1 MKRISKCILLLVFS
15 IITTSV
21 FSQGI
26 NFQGVARSAN
36 GTIIANSNISLRLSI
51 ISKNVDATP
60 EYVETKTVVTNTQG
74 IFSVVVGDAT
84 NAVVTGNFKN
94 IVWKDGIKFLK
105 VEMDPAA
112 GTNYINMGATQ
123 LQYVPYSFYS
133 LGVDAANVT
142 GVLPIE
148 KGGTGVG
155 TLAGLRTALNISSN
169 IDTTSLSNRIDLK
182 LSKSDLLSAQLAD
195 SKENI
200 IIGPLALSN
209 NKTGYGN
216 IALGKNALNL
226 LDSGSNNIAIGANTL
241 TQMVIGG
248 GGQGSENVA
257 IGSSSLSS
265 STGNGNVG
273 VGTQTLQNTTKAYW
287 NVAVGS
293 HVMRSLLTGSN
304 NVGIGYGAMIDSK
317 DAASNNVI
325 IGYNAGQN
333 ITSNS
338 NTAVGASALNKTT
351 TGTELGAFGNNALY
365 SNTTGSNN
373 YAFGNNAL
381 YSNIAS
387 NANIAFGSVAL
398 RNHTTGD
405 GNIAIGHNSLFT
417 DISGQ
422 KNIAIGYNSL
432 YFNTSGGSNN
442 AVGYESLKSNT
453 TGSENNAFGNSALL
467 ANTIGSNNTALGGSA
482 LYSNKANNGSVAI
495 GYGAMQFAD
504 SRTTGRITGNTAVGY
519 ESLKGSA
526 TSANNTGIQNTALGY
541 QTLINNTTG
550 IGNTAIGW
558 RSLLQNTTGELN
570 AALGQEALVNNTI
583 GTRNIAIGYQALAG
597 NVANSG
603 NIAIGYGALAFANN
617 TGTNAN
623 SENLAIGSEALKG
636 STTNSNNT
644 GYSNVS
650 LGSFSLRYNTSG
662 SNNTAVGVSA
672 MEINTSGYNNTT
684 LGIQA
689 LRNNTTGSYNVA
701 IGSNADVASGNLT
714 NATAIGGGAIVT
726 ASNTIQ
732 LGNASVTDVKTSGAI
747 SSSKGFLPPKITSV
761 QRDAITS
768 PELGLIIFCYNC
780 GVKGQMQYFDG
791 TDWVDMVGNTAIAG
805 LNIGSTFQGGK
816 IAYILKPGDPGYD
829 PNRLHGII
837 SSTIDQTINSFSGYY
852 AGTGVMWQQGTY
864 DNANQTTIFDL
875 TNATGSALGTGKNNT
890 DLIIAKQTST
900 GRPFAA
906 AARAISENSGGY
918 SDWHLP
924 SKDELYKLYLS
935 KTLIGGFANSWYW
948 SSTEKNI
955 AYAEVLDFGTGNYE
969 SIGGYKGPG
978 GTAYKVRAIR
988 NF

>member
-1 MKRISKCILLLVFS
+1 
-15 IITTSV
+15 
-21 FSQGI
+21 
-26 NFQGVARSAN
+26 
-36 GTIIANSNISLRLSI
+36 
-51 ISKNVDATP
+51 
-60 EYVETKTVVTNTQG
+60 
-74 IFSVVVGDAT
+74 
-84 NAVVTGNFKN
+84 
-94 IVWKDGIKFLK
+94 
-105 VEMDPAA
+105 
-112 GTNYINMGATQ
+112 
-123 LQYVPYSFYS
+123 
-133 LGVDAANVT
+133 
-142 GVLPIE
+142 
-148 KGGTGVG
+148 
-155 TLAGLRTALNISSN
+155 
-169 IDTTSLSNRIDLK
+169 
-182 LSKSDLLSAQLAD
+182 
-195 SKENI
+195 
-200 IIGPLALSN
+200 
-209 NKTGYGN
+209 
-216 IALGKNALNL
+216 
-226 LDSGSNNIAIGANTL
+226 
-241 TQMVIGG
+241 
-248 GGQGSENVA
+248 
-257 IGSSSLSS
+257 
-265 STGNGNVG
+265 
-273 VGTQTLQNTTKAYW
+273 
-287 NVAVGS
+287 
-293 HVMRSLLTGSN
+293 
-304 NVGIGYGAMIDSK
+304 
-317 DAASNNVI
+317 
-325 IGYNAGQN
+325 
-333 ITSNS
+333 
-338 NTAVGASALNKTT
+338 
-351 TGTELGAFGNNALY
+351 
-365 SNTTGSNN
+365 
-373 YAFGNNAL
+373 
-381 YSNIAS
+381 
-387 NANIAFGSVAL
+387 
-398 RNHTTGD
+398 
-405 GNIAIGHNSLFT
+405 
-417 DISGQ
+417 
-422 KNIAIGYNSL
+422 
-432 YFNTSGGSNN
+432 
-442 AVGYESLKSNT
+442 
-453 TGSENNAFGNSALL
+453 
-467 ANTIGSNNTALGGSA
+467 
-482 LYSNKANNGSVAI
+482 LYSNKANIGSTAI
-495 GYGAMQFAD
+495 GYLAMFYAD

-526 TSANNTGIQNTALGY
+526 TSANNTGIQNSALGY

-636 STTNSNNT
+636 STTNANNT

-761 QRDAITS
+761 ERDAISS
-768 PELGLIIFCYNC
+768 PQLGLIVFCYNC

-791 TDWVDMVGNTAIAG
+791 TDWVDMVGNTAVTG
-805 LNIGSTFQGGK
+805 LNIGSSFQGGK
-816 IAYILKPGDPGYD
+816 IAYILQAGDPGYD
-829 PNRLHGII
+829 ANRLHGII

-852 AGTGVMWQQGTY
+852 SGTGVMWQQGTY

-875 TNATGSALGTGKNNT
+875 TSATGSALGTGANNT
-890 DLIIAKQTST
+890 SLIIAKQTST

-906 AARAISENSGGY
+906 AARAVSENSGGY

-935 KTLIGGFANSWYW
+935 KTLIGGFASSWYW